1 MQLEGDIQKCCEF
14 TVNSPLRIHLL
25 TLPSCG
31 HILPALLTET
41 HMDANL
47 SLDVDHRNHSK
58 YLPAGWKMPE

>member
-1 MQLEGDIQKCCEF
+1 MPPESDYQNYLGI
-14 TVNSPLRIHLL
+14 RLL
-25 TLPSCG
+25 TPPSYG
-31 HILPALLTET
+31 HILPALSTET